1 MESGY
6 VNGSKD
12 EIKNYLS
19 KKCTIINASAV
30 VFENTKNI
38 TQCLSKLK
46 DFKSCGDWLFWLMY
60 LHNSKRIT
68 YSTSTTNYF
77 WSHPNTTRWVIPFS
91 RNFEVLKIYKW
102 VCQNILNNKESL
114 SLITYY
120 FSTHL
125 NFHSRKNILK
135 NICFI
140 SQSFKY
146 TVFTSWFLLK
156 YYLREGVYS
165 KFLK

>member
-77 WSHPNTTRWVIPFS
+77 WSHLNTTRWVIPFS

-102 VCQNILNNKESL
+102 VCQNILDNKESL
-114 SLITYY
+114 SDYILFLNTSKLSLQKEHIKEYLFY
-120 FSTHL
+120 FSI
-125 NFHSRKNILK
+125 F
-135 NICFI
+135 
-140 SQSFKY
+140 
-146 TVFTSWFLLK
+146 
-156 YYLREGVYS
+156 
-165 KFLK
+165 

>member
-1 MESGY
+1 
-6 VNGSKD
+6 
-12 EIKNYLS
+12 
-19 KKCTIINASAV
+19 
-30 VFENTKNI
+30 
-38 TQCLSKLK
+38 
-46 DFKSCGDWLFWLMY
+46 MY

-156 YYLREGVYS
+156 YYIRRSVFKIFKIILMIPKIIHYCWVGKKEIPEKHARYPRTHPHLTLLQN
-165 KFLK
+165 F